1 MGEHSIVEIADALA
15 SGLSISD
22 ITFIPGTVY
31 KTRDPERIYDAIRL
45 PDYEQVKSD
54 SRSYAESFGIFEIG
68 HTVCGLRENGECDEQ
83 NKLGCVF
90 FSKSESEEAL
100 FLRARDAAAELCADI
115 LHKECEFVSAEA
127 DFDFEHPVNSFD
139 IVVDG
144 EKIGYLSVAHP
155 VVLENIDKKCAV
167 AFFEIFTEKFASIKA
182 GAVKYSEP
190 SKFPAIDID
199 ITFAAKIGDIVF
211 SELLK
216 AAKAAA
222 GEILAGV
229 TLKDTYEDGD
239 TSTVTLRFSF
249 ISKERTL
256 TKQELA
262 PATEAIA
269 AALAELSMI
278 VR

>member
-1 MGEHSIVEIADALA
+1 MSPATANN
-15 SGLSISD
+15 
-22 ITFIPGTVY
+22 F
-31 KTRDPERIYDAIRL
+31 DAIYSSKGL
-45 PDYEQVKSD
+45 LAAYNEADYQTAFLSNEPRNKSFNDHLAEQAQEV
-54 SRSYAESFGIFEIG
+54 
-68 HTVCGLRENGECDEQ
+68 
-83 NKLGCVF
+83 
-90 FSKSESEEAL
+90 L

-115 LHKECEFVSAEA
+115 LHKEAEFVSAEA

-155 VVLENIDKKCAV
+155 VVLENIDKECAV

-229 TLKDTYEDGD
+229 TLKDTYEDGE

-262 PATEAIA
+262 PATEAIS
-269 AALAELSMI
+269 AALAGLSMI